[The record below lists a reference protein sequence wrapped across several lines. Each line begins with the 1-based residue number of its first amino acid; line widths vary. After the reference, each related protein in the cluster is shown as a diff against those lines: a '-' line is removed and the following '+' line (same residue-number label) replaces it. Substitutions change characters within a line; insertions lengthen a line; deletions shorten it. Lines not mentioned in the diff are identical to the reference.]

1 MIAELYR
8 HGARWTI
15 HNIFNEPEI
24 EQNAGMLNAAGMRQH
39 YNLGKAIKHNYP
51 FLFDRSYNHNQIY
64 VESTPYPRT
73 FESAQSHSM
82 GLYDLS
88 EGEKLVLKNKD
99 LVEPPYEANT
109 LQKGDIEPEWALPGG
124 FRPIPVFSIN
134 MKMDIFFMGDFGSTC
149 PNGYKLRKAAW
160 DKIKDK
166 VNKDLLPFS
175 NS

>member
-15 HNIFNEPEI
+15 YNIFNEPEI

-51 FLFDRSYNHNQIY
+51 FLFDRYYNHNQIY
-64 VESTPYPRT
+64 VESTHLPRT
-73 FESAQSHSM
+73 SESAQSHSM

-88 EGEKLVLKNKD
+88 EGEKLALKNKD
-99 LVEPPYEANT
+99 LVQPPYEANT
-109 LQKGDIEPEWALPGG
+109 LLKGVIEPDWALPSG
-124 FRPIPVFSIN
+124 FRPIPVFSVSK
-134 MKMDIFFMGDFGSTC
+134 KMDFFFMDDFESDC
-149 PNGYKLRKAAW
+149 PNGGKLKKDAW
-160 DKIKDK
+160 DKINDK
-166 VNKDLLPFS
+166 VNNDLIPFS